1 MSQNLEPRAPEPRHS
16 NRWIGYVA
24 VIAVEAAITAILLL
38 IDRYVPLGRFP
49 IMYFIA
55 TGIIAYFYGVG
66 PSILAFIL
74 GAIAFDYSFTAPT
87 GTLWPLAN
95 TPASWAAWIAF
106 LLGTSLVAVAMTL
119 IRRYQHRSR
128 LALIQAEHELAVRRQ
143 AEEALEEEQQHRL
156 EFYRRTIQAATDGK
170 LMICD
175 RQDIKRF
182 AGQEIESWTIGRPE
196 DLANIRHGVEAAAT
210 SAGMSEDRAARFT
223 VCIGEAA
230 TNALKHAGT
239 GAVSLH
245 RIDNALICVVGD
257 TGSGIQTMSIPDVA
271 LTRGYS
277 TAGTLGMGY
286 KIMIS
291 LADRV
296 YLETGPEG
304 VTVAIEMMLEPAGE
318 QALLPA
324 GELA

>member
-1 MSQNLEPRAPEPRHS
+1 MAVRIRVLIVEDSEPDARLMMRELRKADFEPSYTRVETPEAMRS
-16 NRWIGYVA
+16 ALQQDDWD
-24 VIAVEAAITAILLL
+24 L
-38 IDRYVPLGRFP
+38 
-49 IMYFIA
+49 
-55 TGIIAYFYGVG
+55 IIADYTMPHFSGADALKLFNETRREI
-66 PSILAFIL
+66 PFIL
-74 GAIAFDYSFTAPT
+74 VSGTVSQDIAIKMMKIGAQDFI
-87 GTLWPLAN
+87 
-95 TPASWAAWIAF
+95 
-106 LLGTSLVAVAMTL
+106 MK
-119 IRRYQHRSR
+119 
-128 LALIQAEHELAVRRQ
+128 HELARLAPAVARELRTSQILRERRH

-170 LMICD
+170 LVICD
-175 RQDIKRF
+175 QQDIKRF

-230 TNALKHAGT
+230 TNALKHAGMGT
-239 GAVSLH
+239 VSLH
-245 RIDNALICVVGD
+245 RTGNALICIVEDRGP
-257 TGSGIQTMSIPDVA
+257 GIQALSIPDVA

-277 TAGTLGMGY
+277 TVGTLGMGY

-304 VTVAIEMMLEPAGE
+304 VTVAIEMMLEPARE
-318 QALLPA
+318 RTLLSA
-324 GELA
+324 VC

>member
-1 MSQNLEPRAPEPRHS
+1 MAVPIRVLIVEDSEPDARLMMRELRKADLEPSYVRVETPEAMRS
-16 NRWIGYVA
+16 ALQQGDWD
-24 VIAVEAAITAILLL
+24 L
-38 IDRYVPLGRFP
+38 
-49 IMYFIA
+49 
-55 TGIIAYFYGVG
+55 IIADYTMPHFSGSDALRLLNKTRRDI
-66 PSILAFIL
+66 PFIL
-74 GAIAFDYSFTAPT
+74 VSGTVPQDVAIEMMKIGAQDFIMKRELARLAP
-87 GTLWPLAN
+87 
-95 TPASWAAWIAF
+95 
-106 LLGTSLVAVAMTL
+106 AVARELRTSQIL
-119 IRRYQHRSR
+119 RERRH
-128 LALIQAEHELAVRRQ
+128 

-182 AGQEIESWTIGRPE
+182 AGQEIESWTISKPE
-196 DLANIRHGVEAAAT
+196 ALGVIRHGVATAAE

-230 TNALKHAGT
+230 TNALKHAGMGT
-239 GAVSLH
+239 VSLH
-245 RIDNALICVVGD
+245 RTDNALICVVED

-277 TAGTLGMGY
+277 TTGTLGMGY

-291 LADRV
+291 LADRI

-304 VTVAIEMMLEPAGE
+304 VTVAIEMMLEPARE
-318 QALLPA
+318 RTLLSA
-324 GELA
+324 DNYV

>member
-1 MSQNLEPRAPEPRHS
+1 MVEDSEPDARLMMRKLRKAGLEPSYTRVETPEAMRS
-16 NRWIGYVA
+16 ALQQGDWD
-24 VIAVEAAITAILLL
+24 L
-38 IDRYVPLGRFP
+38 
-49 IMYFIA
+49 
-55 TGIIAYFYGVG
+55 IIADYTMPHFSGADALKLLNETRREI
-66 PSILAFIL
+66 PFIL
-74 GAIAFDYSFTAPT
+74 VSGTVPQDVAIEMMKVGAQDFI
-87 GTLWPLAN
+87 
-95 TPASWAAWIAF
+95 
-106 LLGTSLVAVAMTL
+106 MK
-119 IRRYQHRSR
+119 
-128 LALIQAEHELAVRRQ
+128 HELARLAPAVARELRTSQILRERRQ

-182 AGQEIESWTIGRPE
+182 ASQEIESWTIGRPE

-230 TNALKHAGT
+230 TNALKHAGMGT
-239 GAVSLH
+239 VSLH
-245 RIDNALICVVGD
+245 RIDNALICVVED

-304 VTVAIEMMLEPAGE
+304 VTVAIEMMLEPASE

-324 GELA
+324 RELV